1 MPESLIEEP
10 RARTQQPV
18 LEISNISKTF
28 GGTRALKS
36 FSMDVLPGEVHA
48 FVGQNGSGKSTL
60 VKILS
65 GFHKADD
72 DPSTSVLVDGEPIS
86 LHDSAASYEAGL
98 RFVHQ
103 DLGLVGTLN
112 AIENLA
118 LGRGF
123 DRGFGGRI
131 RWKQERIRAQ
141 ESLAAL
147 GLSFDV
153 TVPVSQL
160 QASERTGIAVARAL
174 DNLDGVKLL
183 VIDEPTAT
191 LPQTEVT
198 VLFDAIERV
207 RRLGIGVIYISHRLE
222 EIFAIANRVTIL
234 RDGDF
239 IATRQVSELDTDEL
253 ITLMLGREE
262 RQESHRSTAD
272 AFGAVVLDVKDLA
285 GTTLQGIDFE
295 VRAGEVLGVAGL
307 TGSGRDELSTLL
319 FGGEQRGGTVT
330 VAGVEVPQN
339 DPPAAM
345 KAGIGF
351 VPPDRHRQSALQ
363 DKTVAFNC
371 TISDLKPVEGPFGKL
386 RVKAELAEV
395 QNWIDSLDVKPKAHD
410 ALFGQLSGGN
420 QQKVVFARW
429 LRRSPSVLLLD
440 EPTQGVDI
448 AAKATI
454 HRLARKAA
462 EDGAAVLMAS
472 SDEVELC
479 AICDRVIVLSDGDIV
494 GELTGDDITPER
506 ILKLHH

>member
-1 MPESLIEEP
+1 MAENGVAQSPAET
-10 RARTQQPV
+10 RTPV
-18 LEISNISKTF
+18 LEITNISKTF

-36 FSMDVLPGEVHA
+36 FSMDVLPGEIHA

-65 GFHKADD
+65 GFHRADQNED
-72 DPSTSVLVDGEPIS
+72 SSVLVDGEPIN
-86 LHDSAASYEAGL
+86 LHDSNASYEAGL

-112 AIENLA
+112 AMENLA

-123 DRGFGGRI
+123 DRGFAGRI
-131 RWKQERIRAQ
+131 RWKQERDRAQ

-147 GLSFDV
+147 GLAFDV

-160 QASERTGIAVARAL
+160 QAAERTGIAVARAL
-174 DNLDGVKLL
+174 DNLDGVKVL

-191 LPQTEVT
+191 LPQTEVS
-198 VLFDAIERV
+198 VLFDAIEHV
-207 RRLGIGVIYISHRLE
+207 RNLGIGVIYISHRLE
-222 EIFAIANRVTIL
+222 EIFAIADRVTIL
-234 RDGDF
+234 RDGDY
-239 IATRQVSELDTDEL
+239 IGTHRVSELDTDRL

-262 RQESHRSTAD
+262 RQQSHRSSAD
-272 AFGAVVLDVKDLA
+272 EFGPVVLEARELA
-285 GTTLQGIDFE
+285 GSILQGIDFQ
-295 VRAGEVLGVAGL
+295 VRKGEVLGVAGL
-307 TGSGRDELSTLL
+307 TGSGRDELSALV
-319 FGGEQRGGTVT
+319 FGAEPRGGTVT
-330 VAGVEVPQN
+330 LDGQAVPAN

-345 KAGIGF
+345 RAGMGF

-371 TISDLKPVEGPFGKL
+371 TISDLKPIEGPLGKL
-386 RVKAELAEV
+386 NLRKEFSEV
-395 QNWIDSLDVKPKAHD
+395 QSWIDSLSVRPNAHD

-420 QQKVVFARW
+420 QQKIVFARW
-429 LRRSPSVLLLD
+429 LRRSPSLLLLD

-462 EDGAAVLMAS
+462 EDGAAVLIAS

-479 AICDRVIVLSDGDIV
+479 AICDRVIVLSDGEIV
-494 GELTGDDITPER
+494 GELTGDEITPER